1 MHTLLGLSS
10 LLLVLA
16 GSTLALRALRRLD
29 YLTQRRDLQVLI
41 LAAPVL
47 SLTLGLG
54 GLAHFVGRTCF
65 LAAPL
70 WDYWSGVALP
80 LLMGL
85 IALGGLSLGVVR
97 LALMSWVLG
106 RRGLPAGPGL
116 QALADRLSTRLG
128 VPCPRVLVCAYDRP
142 LALTFGLWQPT
153 VLLSAWMLQHL
164 DGRELE
170 AVVAHE
176 IGHVARRDYL
186 IGWLAMVLRDAFCY
200 LPTSWAAYRQLQRE
214 KELACDELA
223 VNATQQPL
231 ALASALAKVWQHT
244 LTGSRAGIA
253 QALVGGGDA
262 IEDRIKRL
270 LASPSLVATPP
281 RARAIVLGV
290 GFAGLIGLIVLQ
302 AVNVTILLA
311 PMGCGPAAPLWRI
324 MG

>member
-10 LLLVLA
+10 LLLVLV
-16 GSTLALRALRRLD
+16 GSALALSALRRLD
-29 YLTQRRDLQVLI
+29 HLAQRRDLQVLI

-54 GLAHFVGRTCF
+54 GLYHFVGRTCF
-65 LAAPL
+65 LAAPR
-70 WDYWSGVALP
+70 WDYWSGVTLP
-80 LLMGL
+80 LM
-85 IALGGLSLGVVR
+85 ALGGLGLGLVR
-97 LALMSWVLG
+97 LALMTWVLG
-106 RRGLPAGPGL
+106 RRGMPAGPGL
-116 QALADRLSTRLG
+116 QAMADRLSTRLG

-142 LALTFGLWQPT
+142 LALTYGLWQPT
-153 VLLSAWMLQHL
+153 VLLSAWILQHL
-164 DGRELE
+164 DPRELE

-186 IGWLAMVLRDAFCY
+186 VGWLATVLRDAFCY

-223 VNATQQPL
+223 VGATQQPL
-231 ALASALAKVWQHT
+231 ALASALAKVWQHA
-244 LTGSRAGIA
+244 LTGPRAGMA

-270 LASPSLVATPP
+270 LNGPSLVAAPP

-290 GFAGLIGLIVLQ
+290 GFAGLIGLIALQ
-302 AVNVTILLA
+302 AVNITILLA
-311 PMGCGPAAPLWRI
+311 PMGCGPAAPLWR
-324 MG
+324 MVG

>member
-10 LLLVLA
+10 LLLVLV
-16 GSTLALRALRRLD
+16 GSALALRALRRLEH
-29 YLTQRRDLQVLI
+29 LAQRRDLQLLI

-54 GLAHFVGRTCF
+54 GLYHFVGRTCF
-65 LAAPL
+65 LAAPR

-85 IALGGLSLGVVR
+85 IALGGLGLGVVR
-97 LALMSWVLG
+97 LALMTWMLG
-106 RRGLPAGPGL
+106 RRGMPAGPGL
-116 QALADRLSTRLG
+116 QALAERLSTRLG

-142 LALTFGLWQPT
+142 LALTYGLWRPT

-164 DGRELE
+164 DARELE
-170 AVVAHE
+170 AAVAHE
-176 IGHVARRDYL
+176 LGHVARRDYL
-186 IGWLAMVLRDAFCY
+186 VGWLAMVLRDAFCY

-223 VNATQQPL
+223 VGATQQPL
-231 ALASALAKVWQHT
+231 ALASALAKVWQHA
-244 LTGSRAGIA
+244 LAGSRAGMA

-270 LASPSLVATPP
+270 LDGPALVAAPP

-290 GFAGLIGLIVLQ
+290 GFAGLIGLIALQ

-324 MG
+324 IG